1 MSDSDDELRYP
12 GSVKD
17 MEVKEKDPP
26 PSDVTGLAL
35 TEHFFGPSLSP
46 VAATPAQWTQ
56 HRRGSNTKY
65 NNVFD
70 HRRRSISDTVAV
82 IEKELTLDNDTLQK
96 CISILRRLIEWDDVE
111 VSGVCPPTRTDTI

>member
-1 MSDSDDELRYP
+1 MWGMSDSDDELRYP

-56 HRRGSNTKY
+56 S
-65 NNVFD
+65 
-70 HRRRSISDTVAV
+70 TVGVATPSTTTSSM
-82 IEKELTLDNDTLQK
+82 IEDGPLATL
-96 CISILRRLIEWDDVE
+96 S
-111 VSGVCPPTRTDTI
+111 P